1 MIDEAALARLVETF
15 YARVRADALIGPIFS
30 DAIHDW
36 PAHLGKLQ
44 AFWSSVMLTTGR
56 YKGRPMPAHLKH
68 ADRITDPTFAR
79 WLEIWGQTT
88 ADLFPPEDAAALQDR
103 ATRIADSLRFGIAF
117 HRDPEQGLKMA
128 AL

>member
-15 YARVRADALIGPIFS
+15 YARVRADALIGPIFD
-30 DAIHDW
+30 DAIADW

-79 WLEIWGQTT
+79 WLAIWRRTT
-88 ADLFPPEDAAALQDR
+88 DELFAPEDAAALQDR
-103 ATRIADSLRFGIAF
+103 AARIAESLRFGMAF
-117 HRDPEQGLKMA
+117 HRDPDQGLKTR